1 MPGLLDGFGFAG
13 EERAGA
19 AFLRRDGAFNE
30 AHVLAITHAIC
41 NYRQQRPDRSH
52 TMNSHTYA
60 DAVALAFPR
69 SAPEPLPEPSIK
81 RRSTQRVFLVRHGE
95 TEWTM
100 SGQHTGITDLPLT
113 ERGRLTATWLARVF
127 ARERFALVLCSPL
140 QRARATCDLAGFGA
154 RAEIDRDL
162 MEWDY
167 GAYEGLTSRQI
178 HEVAPDWLL
187 FRDGCPGGEN
197 VEQVAARVD
206 RVIARARAVDGLV
219 ALFAHGH
226 VFRVLVARWLG
237 LPAEAGCHFLLDT
250 STISVL
256 GYYRGI
262 PAVKRWNNRLMP

>member
-1 MPGLLDGFGFAG
+1 MNTDAHAG
-13 EERAGA
+13 TPVLPLARPVDQPSPDPSVQ
-19 AFLRRDGAFNE
+19 RR
-30 AHVLAITHAIC
+30 L
-41 NYRQQRPDRSH
+41 
-52 TMNSHTYA
+52 
-60 DAVALAFPR
+60 
-69 SAPEPLPEPSIK
+69 
-81 RRSTQRVFLVRHGE
+81 TQRVFLVRHGE
-95 TEWTM
+95 TEWSV
-100 SGQHTGITDLPLT
+100 SGQHTGVTDIPLT
-113 ERGRLTATWLARVF
+113 ERGRLAATWLARIF
-127 ARERFALVLCSPL
+127 ATEPFALVLSSPL
-140 QRARATCDLAGFGA
+140 QRARTTCELAGFGG

-167 GAYEGLTSRQI
+167 GDYEGLTPKQI
-178 HEVAPDWLL
+178 QTRAPDWLL

-197 VEQVAARVD
+197 AEQVGARVD

-237 LPAEAGCHFLLDT
+237 LPAAAGCHFLLDT

>member
-1 MPGLLDGFGFAG
+1 
-13 EERAGA
+13 
-19 AFLRRDGAFNE
+19 
-30 AHVLAITHAIC
+30 
-41 NYRQQRPDRSH
+41 
-52 TMNSHTYA
+52 MNSHTHA
-60 DAVALAFPR
+60 DSAAPPFPR
-69 SAPEPLPEPSIK
+69 SAAQPSPELLIK

-95 TEWTM
+95 TEWSL
-100 SGQHTGITDLPLT
+100 SGQHTGGTDIPLT
-113 ERGRLTATWLARVF
+113 ERGRAAAMWLARIF
-127 ARERFALVLCSPL
+127 AKEPFAHVLCSPL

-167 GAYEGLTSRQI
+167 GEYEGLTGRQI
-178 HEVAPDWLL
+178 HELAPDWLL
-187 FRDGCPGGEN
+187 FRDGCPGGETA
-197 VEQVAARVD
+197 EQVGARVD
-206 RVIARARAVDGLV
+206 RVIAKARAVDGLV

-237 LPAEAGCHFLLDT
+237 LPAAAGCHFLLDT